1 MSPAAD
7 LQQRRQRGLTLV
19 ELVLSIVIISIAVT
33 GVLSAYATM
42 VSRSAD
48 PLIDVQAVAIAEA
61 YMDEI
66 LSKPLTGPAP
76 SGGRDTYTTVGDYD
90 AISNE
95 SPPRNQF
102 DQPIGS
108 LAAYTVDVSVAGED
122 VAGVTMQAIVV
133 TVSHSSG
140 RSITLRSHRV
150 DN

>member
-7 LQQRRQRGLTLV
+7 PKPRRQRGLTLV

-33 GVLSAYATM
+33 GVLSAYVTM

-66 LSKPLTGPAP
+66 LSKPAAPA
-76 SGGRDTYTTVGDYD
+76 SGAGSRADYQTTGDYD
-90 AISNE
+90 GLSEA
-95 SPPRNQF
+95 PRNQF
-102 DQPIGS
+102 GDSIGS
-108 LAAYTVDVSVAGED
+108 LATYSVTVSVTGQL
-122 VAGVTMQAIVV
+122 VQTVTMQAIDV
-133 TVSHSSG
+133 TVSHNSSG